1 MDRAFDNDALGDAY
15 LPSPVK
21 RVKQSAFLKLQ
32 EKWESGRVLRHQNS
46 SDSIADVLGK
56 LTIQRDDEDATEVTE
71 AESCCSS
78 DEGPLRTSSMSQKWS
93 PATQTCDDG
102 PVMVKSVR
110 FADTSKPEI
119 IAIAGPTDK
128 VYPRW
133 EFGKKKTFA
142 WPTISKRTHRAAT
155 EIQRVTRGGMAR
167 LHFKIQKLEWMLET
181 RDDRT
186 QSAIAKIAERT
197 ERRKNEFMKQVQK
210 QNDDADR
217 KRRCYEALAQEQ
229 QKVVEYLRVKNR
241 QEREKLAKYQA
252 ANGFLRQQNER
263 MENSRNQAEGTFW
276 SLNDHTQTIV
286 EQHKKLTK
294 AVQKYKLNIAVVQAA
309 IQERDAHMSTEHR
322 IKTLYRHAMGEIA
335 VRLEESPKA
344 AVIAE
349 RVTTLCVALENMEA
363 ASSGRHTFSPP
374 ASKKK
379 EKKHR
384 KSRRPSLNASAPQV
398 TAPTPRTKRRQSL
411 GAFLGSE
418 AQHHRGEENEGC
430 DGDGDGDGDD
440 ASLDN
445 YTIHT
450 MNDL

>member
-1 MDRAFDNDALGDAY
+1 MDCPFDNDALGDAY

-21 RVKQSAFLKLQ
+21 HVKKSAFLKLQ

-56 LTIQRDDEDATEVTE
+56 LTIHRDDEDATEVTE

-78 DEGPLRTSSMSQKWS
+78 DDGPSRPSSMSQNTRHS
-93 PATQTCDDG
+93 VQTGDDG
-102 PVMVKSVR
+102 PVMIKSVR
-110 FADTSKPEI
+110 FADSTTKPEV
-119 IAIAGPTDK
+119 IASTGPTDR

-133 EFGKKKTFA
+133 EFGKKKSFV

-155 EIQRVTRGGMAR
+155 EIQRIARGGMAR
-167 LHFKIQKLEWMLET
+167 MHFKIRKLEWMLET

-186 QSAIAKIAERT
+186 QSAIAKITERT
-197 ERRKNEFMKQVQK
+197 ERRKSEFVKHVQK

-217 KRRCYEALAQEQ
+217 KRRCYEALAKEQ
-229 QKVVEYLRVKNR
+229 QKVVEFLRVKNR
-241 QEREKLAKYQA
+241 QERDKLAKYET
-252 ANGFLRQQNER
+252 ANGILRQQNAR

-286 EQHKKLTK
+286 EQHQKLTK
-294 AVQKYKLNIAVVQAA
+294 AAQKYKLTIAAVQAA
-309 IQERDAHMSTEHR
+309 IEERDAHASTEHR
-322 IKTLYRHAMGEIA
+322 IKTLYRHAVGEIA

-363 ASSGRHTFSPP
+363 ASSGRPPVPSPTP
-374 ASKKK
+374 KKNA
-379 EKKHR
+379 
-384 KSRRPSLNASAPQV
+384 KSRRPSLNASAPQLAAASNS
-398 TAPTPRTKRRQSL
+398 TSRTKRRQSL

-418 AQHHRGEENEGC
+418 AHHRHAEEN
-430 DGDGDGDGDD
+430 DADDDDD

-450 MNDL
+450 MQDL